1 MESSSEGLWYFS
13 QIHYA
18 FTHTLFKCHDIS
30 ECLAILKTLLCR
42 PPTTSQQKELRL
54 GAFSSVIISVS
65 HYSTQ
70 NLNAT
75 ALKPVRLQRQIF
87 VNMSL
92 GWMAK
97 FGRKQTKNRKLELL
111 SELSSLKN
119 DKKIITEKLSI
130 RSPMIWD
137 KLGLKLEGKKF
148 GLRKTSHSE
157 SLEWLIST

>member
-1 MESSSEGLWYFS
+1 MVNRKRNTLFFLSIFAQTYIYTNDFDYKAPVDGIGSPKCFKSHRIRKLTVFYFNCGLIRETGRSHQSNEESSSEGLWNFS

-30 ECLAILKTLLCR
+30 ECLAILKTLLCH
-42 PPTTSQQKELRL
+42 PTTTSQQKELRL

-65 HYSTQ
+65 YYSTQ

-92 GWMAK
+92 G
-97 FGRKQTKNRKLELL
+97 
-111 SELSSLKN
+111 
-119 DKKIITEKLSI
+119 
-130 RSPMIWD
+130 
-137 KLGLKLEGKKF
+137 
-148 GLRKTSHSE
+148 
-157 SLEWLIST
+157 